1 MKIHK
6 KTATFLVLILTI
18 LFGLIFWIN
27 GLFYPGDQLARTNLN
42 STSEVT
48 VTTTSSYYAFMPT
61 NKEVDSAFILYPG
74 ALVDADAYAP
84 LMMELS
90 SRGIPSFIAKMP
102 LDMAILKSDVAA
114 QIVACYPDIQNW
126 YIGGHSLGG
135 VMAAN
140 YALKNPD
147 SFKGIAFLA
156 SYPNKDL
163 SGTDFKALSLYGT
176 NDTVLNME
184 SYEQSKPLLPDKAF
198 TEIVIDGGNH
208 ANFGNYGAQSGDSPA
223 TISAEEQQHITVS
236 AILKMI
242 ED

>member
-48 VTTTSSYYAFMPT
+48 VTATSNYYAFMPA
-61 NKEVDSAFILYPG
+61 NKKADSAFILYPG
-74 ALVDADAYAP
+74 ALVNADAYAP

-90 SRGIPSFIAKMP
+90 SKGIPSFIAKMP
-102 LDMAILKSDVAA
+102 LNMAILKSNAA
-114 QIVACYPDIQNW
+114 HQIMAHYPNIQNW

-140 YALKNPD
+140 YALNNPER
-147 SFKGIAFLA
+147 FEGIAFLA

-163 SGTDFKALSLYGT
+163 SSHDFKVLSLYGS
-176 NDTVLNME
+176 NDTVLNMA
-184 SYEQSKPLLPDKAF
+184 SYEQSTSLLPDEAF

-208 ANFGNYGAQSGDSPA
+208 AKFGNYGVQSGDSPA
-223 TISAEEQQHITVS
+223 TISAEEQQRITVD

-242 ED
+242 EN

>member
-6 KTATFLVLILTI
+6 KTATLLLFIFII
-18 LFGLIFWIN
+18 LFGFIFWIN
-27 GLFYPGDQLARTNLN
+27 GLFYPSDQVALNNLN

-48 VTTTSSYYAFMPT
+48 VTTTSNYYAFIPT
-61 NKEVDSAFILYPG
+61 NKESNSAFILYPG

-84 LMMELS
+84 LMMKLS
-90 SRGIPSFIAKMP
+90 SKGIPSFIAKMP
-102 LDMAILKSDVAA
+102 LDMAILKSDAA
-114 QIVACYPDIQNW
+114 DQIIAHYPDIQNW

-140 YALKNPD
+140 YAQKNPEC
-147 SFKGIAFLA
+147 FKGIAFLA

-163 SGTDFKALSLYGT
+163 SGYDLKALSLYGS
-176 NDTVLNME
+176 NDTVLNMA
-184 SYEQSKPLLPDKAF
+184 SYEQSKSLLPDKSF

-208 ANFGNYGAQSGDSPA
+208 TNFGNYGPQSGDTPA
-223 TISAEEQQHITVS
+223 TISTQEQQSITAN

-242 ED
+242 EN